1 VTGHDVQ
8 VSTDGGPWVDWVA
21 GIAATSAVYVGQNG
35 HGYSFRVRARDGRG
49 NVGPW
54 DVTSV
59 WSASPALAAG
69 GFARVATDR
78 LNMRELPGTSAA
90 TLGTIPADTLLA
102 LVEGPV
108 SADGYSWFRVMG
120 PVLEWAPVS
129 LVKSGFWVAA
139 SGAGTQFLVPVQA
152 PNATTVSSAASVAV
166 GLAAIPGTT
175 VTAGGSV
182 TLRATSS
189 LAFAGQE
196 IVFQARPLGTD
207 AFAPVGTV
215 VTGATG
221 SADLR
226 VKVATG
232 TTYQAVL
239 TGAGSS
245 GSATSPAVTITVV
258 PKVALQVAAGTR
270 TRLTTAYGLAVTI
283 RSGTYVTLRVRLSPA
298 LANAPIQF
306 FQRIGKTGA
315 WKRITTGRTDRTG
328 TATWSRLVTVPSA
341 ATGYGRYVYFMVRVP
356 ATAGY
361 GEVASPAVRAV
372 ATR

>member
-1 VTGHDVQ
+1 
-8 VSTDGGPWVDWVA
+8 
-21 GIAATSAVYVGQNG
+21 
-35 HGYSFRVRARDGRG
+35 
-49 NVGPW
+49 
-54 DVTSV
+54 
-59 WSASPALAAG
+59 
-69 GFARVATDR
+69 
-78 LNMRELPGTSAA
+78 M
-90 TLGTIPADTLLA
+90 PADTLLA

-129 LVKSGFWVAA
+129 RVKSGFWVAA

-152 PNATTVSSAASVAV
+152 PNATTVSSAASLAV

-196 IVFQARPLGTD
+196 IVFQARPAGSD
-207 AFAPVGTV
+207 AFAPIGT
-215 VTGATG
+215 ATTDASG
-221 SADLR
+221 RADLR
-226 VKVATG
+226 VTVTAG
-232 TTYQAVL
+232 TTYQATL
-239 TGAGSS
+239 AGNGSS
-245 GSATSPAVTITVV
+245 WATSPAVTITVV
-258 PKVALQVAAGTR
+258 PKVTLQVAAGTR

-283 RSGTYVTLRVRLSPA
+283 RSGSYVTLRVRLSPA

-356 ATAGY
+356 ATAGL
-361 GEVASPAVRAV
+361 GETASTAVRAV